1 MRTTL
6 AALLRRPGS
15 AFGLVVVSVIIA
27 AALAAP
33 WVAPHDP
40 NAIAPADRFLGPTT
54 SHWLGTDN
62 LGRDLLSRIIHGARI
77 ALGASLS
84 VIALSL
90 SVGLAL
96 GIVAGL
102 APRIVDQI
110 ILGLFDIVTAF
121 PSLILALALVAV
133 LGPGLGNVI
142 ILIAI
147 VFAPQFGRV
156 ARAQTIAIRNTTWL
170 EAERTIGAGRGRI
183 LWHHILPNI
192 LGPLF
197 VLASMNIPVV
207 ITVESG
213 LSFLG
218 LGVRPPMASWGVLV
232 NEGYTYL
239 DQSIWPAV
247 SSGFALILATLGFSL
262 LGEGLRDAIDPRLQ
276 ARR

>member
-1 MRTTL
+1 MRATL
-6 AALLRRPGS
+6 RALWQRPGS
-15 AFGLVVVSVIIA
+15 AFGLVVVTLIVVA
-27 AALAAP
+27 AVAAP
-33 WVAPHDP
+33 LIAPHDP
-40 NAIAPADRFLGPTT
+40 NAIAPANRFLGPGP

-62 LGRDLLSRIIHGARI
+62 LGRDLLSRIIHGARV

-84 VIALSL
+84 VIAIALAA
-90 SVGLAL
+90 GLVL
-96 GIVAGL
+96 GVIAGL
-102 APRIVDQI
+102 APRAVDQV

-133 LGPGLGNVI
+133 LGPGLGNI
-142 ILIAI
+142 ILLISI

-170 EAERTIGAGRGRI
+170 EAERVLGAGRGRI
-183 LWHHILPNI
+183 LWHHVLPNI

-239 DQSIWPAV
+239 DQSIWPAL
-247 SSGFALILATLGFSL
+247 SSGTALILATLGFSL